1 MKKVFIGGSRKVS
14 KINNEI
20 KQRID
25 NIIKQNF
32 TILIGDANGIDKS
45 VQTYLSI
52 NKYKNVYV
60 FCTGEKC
67 RNNIGAWDVR
77 HIDTTLSTKSYE
89 YYILKDIE
97 MAKEA
102 DYGLMVWD
110 GQSRGTFNNVMNLIR
125 YNKKCLLF
133 VTLDNAFYN
142 IKSVTD
148 LQSISPKYH
157 ELEVKIF
164 SPILSPS

>member
-1 MKKVFIGGSRKVS
+1 MKKVFIGGSRKLS

-20 KQRID
+20 KQRLD

-45 VQTYLSI
+45 VQIYLSI
-52 NKYKNVYV
+52 KEFKNVYV

-67 RNNIGAWDVR
+67 RNNIGGWDVR
-77 HIDTTLSTKSYE
+77 HIDTNLSKKGYE
-89 YYILKDIE
+89 FYILKDIE

-102 DYGLMVWD
+102 DYGLMIWD
-110 GQSRGTFNNVMNLIR
+110 GQSKGTLNNIMNLIK

-133 VTLDNAFYN
+133 VTIDNTFYS
-142 IKSVTD
+142 IRSVND
-148 LQSISPKYH
+148 LQSLFPKYH
-157 ELEVKIF
+157 EIKIEMF